1 MLSNKQKAVIHLARQ
16 RTGMSDLEYRDL
28 LSGFGA
34 SSCTELTQRQFD
46 QILRHFI
53 KLGFKSSRSKAAAQG
68 KSRLLAKI
76 AAMRKDLGLPVEY
89 IDAMAQRMFK
99 VDSVRWL
106 SADQLRRLA
115 AALTYHR
122 KRQTT

>member
-16 RTGMSDLEYRDL
+16 RTGLSDLEYRDL

-46 QILRHFI
+46 QIMRHFV
-53 KLGFKSSRSKAAAQG
+53 KLGFESRSKAAAQG

-76 AAMRKDLGLPVEY
+76 AAIRKALGLPVSY
-89 IDAMAQRMFK
+89 LDAMAQRMFK
-99 VDSVRWL
+99 VDSYRWL
-106 SADQLRRLA
+106 SADQLRRLV

-122 KRQTT
+122 KRQA